1 MINRAMKIHEKV
13 EEVLRLRG
21 MGDDDIEMF
30 LNPSVEQIRDP
41 GGLRDIDRA
50 VDLIIHHMRRGST
63 IMVHGDYDADGITAL
78 SLLYR
83 VLSRVYSP
91 DKLVPYIP
99 DRFVEGYGLS
109 MRAVRKAAEDGVS
122 LIITADCGIT
132 SVEEVDEAR
141 RHSIDVI
148 ITDHHEPPETL
159 PRASA
164 IVHPMLSGDYPFRH
178 LTGVGV
184 AFKLMQALYSRL
196 GKPFRHLLWDLDL
209 VAIGTVADMG
219 ELVDENRVMVSLGLR
234 VLRETKKAGLK
245 ALKFV
250 VGVDGYVST
259 WHIAFLL
266 APRLNSAGR
275 ISDPMHSFN
284 LLTERDGNRAL
295 LLSHRLN
302 RLNQERQ
309 KYEKRILDRAMA
321 QAMRKAGRDVLVLW
335 DWGWHEGIIGIVA
348 SRIVSRWN
356 RPAIIISVQGDTS
369 RGSARSTEGF
379 HMQRALS
386 ELSYMFENFG
396 GHEMAAGFTIK
407 TEYLE
412 EFEEKINR
420 IAREHFAGYEPST
433 PDAEAVLRPH
443 DLNDLFVRDMRRM
456 APFGN
461 GNPSPLFLMNSL
473 KVVGKELRG
482 RTLHITLS
490 TGRDEL
496 HGRIYD
502 PSDRWMD
509 LKEGDVIDLLM
520 KFREVVRL
528 DGRFLIEPVDFSR

>member
-1 MINRAMKIHEKV
+1 MRIHRKI
-13 EEVLRLRG
+13 EEILRLRG
-21 MGDDDIEMF
+21 MDDGDIEKF
-30 LNPSVEQIRDP
+30 LNPSVEQIRNP
-41 GGLRDIDRA
+41 EGLRDIERA
-50 VDLIIHHMRRGST
+50 VDLIIHHMEKNHT
-63 IMVHGDYDADGITAL
+63 IMIHGDYDADGITAL
-78 SLLYR
+78 SLIYR
-83 VLSRVYSP
+83 VLSRLYRP
-91 DKLVPYIP
+91 EKLVPYIP

-109 MRAVRKAAEDGVS
+109 MRAVRKAVEEGVS

-132 SVEEVDEAR
+132 SVDEVEEAR
-141 RHSIDVI
+141 KHGIDVI
-148 ITDHHEPPETL
+148 ITDHHEPPEEL

-164 IVHPMLSGDYPFRH
+164 IIHPMLSSDYQFKH

-184 AFKLMQALYSRL
+184 AFKLMQALYNRL

-219 ELVDENRVMVSLGLR
+219 ELVDENRAMVSLGLK

-250 VGVDGYVST
+250 VGADGYVST
-259 WHIAFLL
+259 WHIAFLI

-275 ISDPMHSFN
+275 ISDPIHSFN
-284 LLTERDGNRAL
+284 LLTERDGAKAL
-295 LLSHRLN
+295 LLSHKLN

-309 KYEKRILDRAMA
+309 RYEKRVLDRAME
-321 QAMRKAGRDVLVLW
+321 QAVRKGRRDVLVLW

-356 RPAIIISVQGDTS
+356 RPAIVISVQGETS

-396 GHEMAAGFTIK
+396 GHEMAAGFTIR

-420 IAREHFAGYEPST
+420 IAKEHIAGHIPST
-433 PDAEAVLRPH
+433 PQAEAIL
-443 DLNDLFVRDMRRM
+443 DSNDLDDIFVRDLRRM

-461 GNPSPLFLMNSL
+461 GNPAPVFQMNSL
-473 KVVGKELRG
+473 KVVRKETKG
-482 RTLHITLS
+482 RTLYITFS

-496 HGRIYD
+496 QGRIYE
-502 PSDRWMD
+502 PSDRWMK
-509 LKEGDVIDLLM
+509 LGEGEVVDLLM
-520 KFREVVRL
+520 KFREVVKIN
-528 DGRFLIEPVDFSR
+528 GQFLIEPVDFSR

>member
-1 MINRAMKIHEKV
+1 MRIHGKI
-13 EEVLRLRG
+13 EEILRLRG
-21 MGDDDIEMF
+21 MDDGDMERF

-50 VDLIIHHMRRGST
+50 VDLIIHHMERGST
-63 IMVHGDYDADGITAL
+63 IMIHGDYDADGITAL

-83 VLSRVYSP
+83 VLSRLYESGR
-91 DKLVPYIP
+91 LIPYIP

-109 MRAVRKAAEDGVS
+109 MRAVKKAIEEGVS

-141 RHSIDVI
+141 RHGIDVI
-148 ITDHHEPPETL
+148 ITDHHEPPAEL

-164 IVHPMLSGDYPFRH
+164 IIHPMLSGDYQFKH

-184 AFKLMQALYSRL
+184 AFKLMQALYDRL

-219 ELVDENRVMVSLGLR
+219 ELVDENRAMVSLGLK

-259 WHIAFLL
+259 WHVAFLI

-275 ISDPMHSFN
+275 ISDPIHSFN
-284 LLTERDGNRAL
+284 LLTERDGDRAL
-295 LLSHRLN
+295 LLSHKLN

-309 KYEKRILDRAMA
+309 KYEKRVLDRAME
-321 QAMRKAGRDVLVLW
+321 QALRKRDRDVLVLW

-348 SRIVSRWN
+348 SRIVNRWN
-356 RPAIIISVQGDTS
+356 RPAIIISVQGETS

-379 HMQRALS
+379 HMQKALS

-396 GHEMAAGFTIK
+396 GHEMAAGFTIR

-420 IAREHFAGYEPST
+420 IAKEHLSGHTPSS
-433 PDAEAVLRPH
+433 PRPEAVLLPE
-443 DLNDLFVRDMRRM
+443 DLDDIFVRDLRRM

-461 GNPSPLFLMNSL
+461 GNPSPVFLMNSL
-473 KVVGKELRG
+473 KVVRKEVRG
-482 RTLHITLS
+482 RTLYITFS

-496 HGRIYD
+496 QGRIYE
-502 PSDRWMD
+502 PSERW
-509 LKEGDVIDLLM
+509 LNLEEGEVVDLLM
-520 KFREVVRL
+520 RFREVVRL
-528 DGRFLIEPVDFSR
+528 NGQFLLEPLDFSR

>member
-1 MINRAMKIHEKV
+1 MRIHEKI
-13 EEVLRLRG
+13 EEILRSRG
-21 MGDDDIEMF
+21 MDDAEMERF
-30 LNPSVEQIRDP
+30 LNPSVEQIRTP
-41 GGLRDIDRA
+41 EGLRDVDRA
-50 VDLIIHHMRRGST
+50 VDLLIHHMERGHT

-78 SLLYR
+78 SLIYR
-83 VLSRVYSP
+83 VLSRIYGAE
-91 DKLVPYIP
+91 KLIPYIP

-109 MRAVRKAAEDGVS
+109 MRAVRKAVEEGVS

-132 SVEEVDEAR
+132 SVEEVEEAR
-141 RHSIDVI
+141 RHGIDVI
-148 ITDHHEPPETL
+148 ITDHHEPPGEL

-164 IVHPMLSGDYPFRH
+164 IVHPLLSSDYQFKH

-184 AFKLMQALYSRL
+184 AFKLMQALYNRL

-219 ELVDENRVMVSLGLR
+219 ELVDENRVMVSLGLK

-259 WHIAFLL
+259 WHIAFLI

-275 ISDPMHSFN
+275 ISDPIHSFN
-284 LLTERDGNRAL
+284 LLTERDGARAL

-309 KYEKRILDRAMA
+309 KYEKRVLDRAME
-321 QAMRKAGRDVLVLW
+321 QALRKRGRDVLVLW

-348 SRIVSRWN
+348 SRIVNRWN
-356 RPAIIISVQGDTS
+356 RPAIVISVQGETS
-369 RGSARSTEGF
+369 RGSARSTDGF
-379 HMQRALS
+379 HMQKALS

-396 GHEMAAGFTIK
+396 GHEMAAGFTIR

-412 EFEEKINR
+412 EFEEKINS
-420 IAREHFAGYEPST
+420 IAREHLASHEPSA
-433 PDAEAVLRPH
+433 PEAEAILRPQ
-443 DLNDLFVRDMRRM
+443 DLDDLFVRDLRRM

-461 GNPSPLFLMNSL
+461 GNPAPLFLMHSL
-473 KVVGKELRG
+473 KVVGREMRG
-482 RTLHITLS
+482 RTLHLVFS
-490 TGRDEL
+490 TGRGEI
-496 HGRIYD
+496 HGRIYE
-502 PSDRWMD
+502 PSGRW
-509 LKEGDVIDLLM
+509 LNLREGEVVDLLM
-520 KFREVVRL
+520 RFREVVRA
-528 DGRFLIEPVDFSR
+528 GGQFLVEPVDFSR